1 MFTTEFDWIMG
12 RAAKAASCGIASHVS
27 GLDMTFRIAFLF
39 IGVFLAALMFGPDAS
54 WAQEHVGHAVGG
66 CGGVMTGY
74 DGRQYRCDRDRL
86 PVCNQDGRECV
97 CLAQQSCGAKR
108 NEPY

>member
-1 MFTTEFDWIMG
+1 MPRVLGSDMIF
-12 RAAKAASCGIASHVS
+12 RSGI
-27 GLDMTFRIAFLF
+27 
-39 IGVFLAALMFGPDAS
+39 VFAALMFGADAS

-74 DGRQYRCDRDRL
+74 DGRQYQCGRDRL
-86 PVCNQDGRECV
+86 PVCGQDGRECV
-97 CLAQQSCGAKR
+97 CLARQECGAKA